1 MQPRF
6 ILSWIHR
13 CFILHII
20 IFTYFVTQVVPALAI
35 WSSLRLISVSFWHTI
50 IFFKAL
56 PYFLTLQMFQGH
68 LVFSLPQFWNHTL
81 LQKPWF
87 CWWRLLKVPWTT
99 RRSNQSSLKEIN
111 PEHSLEGLMLKLKL
125 QYFGY
130 LMRSWSSNTLATW
143 CEELTHSDTT
153 ELLNNNNLKINI

>member
-1 MQPRF
+1 MF
-6 ILSWIHR
+6 YSSYH
-13 CFILHII
+13 HIYL
-20 IFTYFVTQVVPALAI
+20 FCYTSCSSFSYLEHFEVNFCVFLTYY
-35 WSSLRLISVSFWHTI
+35 H
-50 IFFKAL
+50 FFKAL

-87 CWWRLLKVPWTT
+87 CWWSLLKVPWTT

-111 PEHSLEGLMLKLKL
+111 PEHSLEGLMPKLKL
-125 QYFGY
+125 QYFGH